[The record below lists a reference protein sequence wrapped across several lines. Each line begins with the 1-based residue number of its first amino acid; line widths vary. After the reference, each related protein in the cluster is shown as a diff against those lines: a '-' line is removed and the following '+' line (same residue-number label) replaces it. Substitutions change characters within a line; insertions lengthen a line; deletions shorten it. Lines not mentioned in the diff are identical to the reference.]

1 MSTGGSGL
9 SGSHPSFAMRLHHAA
24 RQPHNWLQLVKF
36 GVVGGSGYVI
46 NLIVFAFLASSL
58 GVYHAAA
65 AVGAFLVA
73 LGNNFFWNRHWT
85 FGPGEGLAH
94 RQAIRFT
101 VVSVGAL
108 VINLIVLEV
117 LVESLSMNEIGA
129 QAIAVAVAM
138 PFNFLGNKL
147 WTFT

>member
-1 MSTGGSGL
+1 MSSDGL
-9 SGSHPSFAMRLHHAA
+9 SGGHSSLAVRLHHAA
-24 RQPHNWLQLVKF
+24 RQPDNWIQLVKF

-46 NLIVFAFLASSL
+46 NLIVFAFLASNL

-73 LGNNFFWNRHWT
+73 LANNFFWNRHWT

-101 VVSVGAL
+101 LVSVGAL
-108 VINLIVLEV
+108 VVNLVALEI
-117 LVESLSMNEIGA
+117 LVQSASMNELAA

>member
-1 MSTGGSGL
+1 MTSGGGL
-9 SGSHPSFAMRLHHAA
+9 SGSHSSLAVRLHHAA
-24 RQPHNWLQLVKF
+24 RQPHNWIQLVKF

-46 NLIVFAFLASSL
+46 NLLVFAFLASNL

-65 AVGAFLVA
+65 AVGAFVVA

-108 VINLIVLEV
+108 VINLIVLEI
-117 LVESLSMNEIGA
+117 LVESASMNEIAA

-147 WTFT
+147 WTFA

>member
-1 MSTGGSGL
+1 MSGSGL
-9 SGSHPSFAMRLHHAA
+9 SGEHANLAVRLHHAA
-24 RQPHNWLQLVKF
+24 RKPHNWIQLVKF

-46 NLIVFAFLASSL
+46 NLLVFAFLASNL

-94 RQAIRFT
+94 EQAIRFT
-101 VVSVGAL
+101 VVSVAAL
-108 VINLIVLEV
+108 VINLVVLEL
-117 LVESLSMNEIGA
+117 LVESASLNEIAA

-147 WTFT
+147 WTFA

>member
-1 MSTGGSGL
+1 MSGAPESL
-9 SGSHPSFAMRLHHAA
+9 AVRLNHAV
-24 RQPHNWLQLVKF
+24 RQPQNWIQLLKF

-46 NLIVFAFLASSL
+46 NLLVFAFLAKNL

-94 RQAIRFT
+94 EQAIRFT

-108 VINLIVLEV
+108 GINLIVLEI
-117 LVESLSMNEIGA
+117 LVRSSSTPELVA

>member
-1 MSTGGSGL
+1 MSGE
-9 SGSHPSFAMRLHHAA
+9 HPSLTVRIGAAA
-24 RQPHNWLQLVKF
+24 RRPDSWLQLLKF

-46 NLIVFAFLASSL
+46 NLVVFAFLAKNL

-65 AVGAFLVA
+65 AIGAFVVA

-94 RQAIRFT
+94 EQAIRFT

-108 VINLIVLEV
+108 VINLVVLEA
-117 LVESLSMNEIGA
+117 LVRSSSISELAA

-147 WTFT
+147 WTFA

>member
-1 MSTGGSGL
+1 MSGGGL
-9 SGSHPSFAMRLHHAA
+9 SGGHPNLAVRLHHAA
-24 RQPHNWLQLVKF
+24 RKPDNWIQLVKF

-46 NLIVFAFLASSL
+46 NLLVFAFLASNL
-58 GVYHAAA
+58 GVYHAVA

-108 VINLIVLEV
+108 VVNLVVLEI
-117 LVESLSMNEIGA
+117 LVESTSMNEIGA

-147 WTFT
+147 WTFA

>member
-1 MSTGGSGL
+1 VSGGGQ
-9 SGSHPSFAMRLHHAA
+9 PSLAVRLHHAA
-24 RQPHNWLQLVKF
+24 RQPDNWIQLIKF
-36 GVVGGSGYVI
+36 GVVGVSGYAI
-46 NLIVFAFLASSL
+46 NLLVFAFLASNL
-58 GVYHAAA
+58 GVYHAVA

-94 RQAIRFT
+94 EQAIRFT
-101 VVSVGAL
+101 VVSVGSL
-108 VINLIVLEV
+108 VINLVALEV
-117 LVESLSMNEIGA
+117 LVSSAGMHELAA

-147 WTFT
+147 WTFA

>member
-1 MSTGGSGL
+1 MNQPE
-9 SGSHPSFAMRLHHAA
+9 HSFSVRLHHAA
-24 RQPHNWLQLVKF
+24 RKPDNWIQLVKF

-46 NLIVFAFLASSL
+46 NLLVFAFLASNL

-94 RQAIRFT
+94 HQAIRFT
-101 VVSVGAL
+101 IVSVGAL
-108 VINLIVLEV
+108 VVNLIVLEL
-117 LVESLSMNEIGA
+117 LVGSSGMNELAA

>member
-1 MSTGGSGL
+1 M
-9 SGSHPSFAMRLHHAA
+9 SGSHPSFAVRLHHAA
-24 RQPHNWLQLVKF
+24 REPDNWIQLMKF

-46 NLIVFAFLASSL
+46 NLIVFAFLASNL

-73 LGNNFFWNRHWT
+73 LANNFFWNRHWT

-101 VVSVGAL
+101 LVSVGAL
-108 VINLIVLEV
+108 VVNLVALEI
-117 LVESLSMNEIGA
+117 LVQSASMNELAA